1 MHLLYARF
9 ITKCLRDLGFLNF
22 DEPFKH
28 LFHQG
33 MITKD
38 GSKMSKSKGN
48 TVSPDE
54 FVDKYGSD
62 TFRCYLMFMGP
73 FDEGGDWNDKGI
85 KGIYRFLNKSFAIL
99 EKGFA
104 DNETSEDLFIY
115 NDTIKKV
122 TEDLKLMK
130 FNTALSKMMEFV
142 NFYSNRKM
150 SKNIFENFV
159 KILSPFAPHISE
171 ELWSRLENK
180 NSVFSNTWPKFDES
194 KLVKDKITVAVQV
207 NGKLRGQIDVSS
219 DLSRDDILLSSKE
232 HENVQN
238 HINDKE
244 IIKEIY
250 VPGKLVNFVV
260 K

>member
-1 MHLLYARF
+1 
-9 ITKCLRDLGFLNF
+9 
-22 DEPFKH
+22 
-28 LFHQG
+28 
-33 MITKD
+33 
-38 GSKMSKSKGN
+38 
-48 TVSPDE
+48 
-54 FVDKYGSD
+54 
-62 TFRCYLMFMGP
+62 
-73 FDEGGDWNDKGI
+73 
-85 KGIYRFLNKSFAIL
+85 
-99 EKGFA
+99 
-104 DNETSEDLFIY
+104 
-115 NDTIKKV
+115 
-122 TEDLKLMK
+122 
-130 FNTALSKMMEFV
+130 
-142 NFYSNRKM
+142 M

-180 NSVFSNTWPKFDES
+180 NSVFSNIWPKFDES